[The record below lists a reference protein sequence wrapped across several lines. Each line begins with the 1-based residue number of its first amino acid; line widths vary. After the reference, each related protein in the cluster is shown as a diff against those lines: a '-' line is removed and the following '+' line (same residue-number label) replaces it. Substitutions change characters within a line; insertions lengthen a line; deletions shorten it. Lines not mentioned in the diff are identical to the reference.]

1 MIQEGVICMSRF
13 PSSATAFFLAAA
25 LCLAISPALS
35 AATSKDAHAA
45 PAKAEPIPGTALK
58 RLTLTEKAAQRLDIH
73 TGQISQDPSGRKVA
87 PYPALVYDLA
97 GETWVYT
104 NPSPLTFVREKIVV
118 EQVKGEY
125 AYLVEGPPEGT
136 KVVTVG
142 VAELY
147 GTERGVGH

>member
-1 MIQEGVICMSRF
+1 MSRI
-13 PSSATAFFLAAA
+13 PTPAGALILAAA
-25 LCLAISPALS
+25 FVFPAAS
-35 AATSKDAHAA
+35 TWPAEAGGDAHVA
-45 PAKAEPIPGTALK
+45 PSKTEAIPGTSLK
-58 RLTLTEKAAQRLDIH
+58 RLILTDKATQRLDIR
-73 TGQISQDPSGRKVA
+73 TDQIGQDPSGRKVA

-97 GETWVYT
+97 GEAWVYT
-104 NPSPLTFVREKIVV
+104 NPAPNTFVRHKIVV
-118 EQVKGEY
+118 EQVKGAY